1 MRMRKNV
8 LAATIG
14 LFIVATLGSAHHAF
28 QAEFDVNQ
36 PVTLRGVVT
45 KVQLIN
51 PHAWIHI
58 DVKDKDGKVTTW
70 MIEGGTPNV
79 LIRNGIRKDSLP
91 IGSEVIVEGFRSK
104 DGAPRANGLDITF
117 PDGRKVLLGGS
128 APEPAKK

>member
-1 MRMRKNV
+1 MRMRMTA
-8 LAATIG
+8 LASIVG
-14 LFIVATLGSAHHAF
+14 LFFVATLASAHHAF
-28 QAEFDVNQ
+28 TAEFDVNQ

-51 PHAWIHI
+51 PHTWIHI

-117 PDGRKVLLGGS
+117 LDGRKILLGSS
-128 APEPAKK
+128 APAPAKQ